1 MQSRKRLHRLRGV
14 GIQFNCEVCAPL
26 ANSRSNC
33 GGSMSL
39 RLYTSWFSPFAR
51 KVALALELKGLQYE
65 AIDALRRDFHST
77 LVTLNPRAEVPVL
90 VDRDITVV
98 NSSDILLYLEMAYP
112 SPAIYPLSVKDRVAA
127 RALERAH
134 DRHFD
139 PILVAA
145 SLWKWAERPDEPPAG
160 LNQAAQKDIDI
171 ALERLE

>member
-77 LVTLNPRAEVPVL
+77 LVTINPRAEVPAL
-90 VDRDITVV
+90 VDGDITVV

-112 SPAIYPLSVKDRVAA
+112 SPAIYPLSVKDRVTA
-127 RALERAH
+127 RALERLH
-134 DRHFD
+134 DHRFD
-139 PILVAA
+139 PIIVD
-145 SLWKWAERPDEPPAG
+145 SSYWVWAERPDQPPPG
-160 LNQAAQKDIDI
+160 LKDAAQKDMNN
-171 ALERLE
+171 AL